1 MTWKLMGDV
10 VAAALA
16 LFGLYCLLRLFSEHL
31 FGSKQVGRYVRVTSY
46 ADIEQLDYLLDMAK
60 HPLSPSKGEVI
71 VLLPGEA
78 AEDAALLECLAA
90 RGVDCLFI
98 D

>member
-1 MTWKLMGDV
+1 
-10 VAAALA
+10 
-16 LFGLYCLLRLFSEHL
+16 
-31 FGSKQVGRYVRVTSY
+31 
-46 ADIEQLDYLLDMAK
+46 MAK